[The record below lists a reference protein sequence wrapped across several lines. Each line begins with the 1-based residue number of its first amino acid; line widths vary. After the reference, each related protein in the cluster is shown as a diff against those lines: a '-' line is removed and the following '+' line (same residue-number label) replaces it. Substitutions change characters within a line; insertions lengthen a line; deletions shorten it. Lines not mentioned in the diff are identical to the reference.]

1 MAEKTAEGMKIFSAV
16 PKVCPGS
23 VGRAA
28 IERIWS
34 IWSSGGKATQS
45 ICMSG
50 YINFLSPE
58 FPRARSAA
66 ATMMNYPG
74 HDSAVGERRTKK
86 PETVDTV
93 ANVWTHVGPQ
103 TLSPL
108 AIAKQKMSARMNPI
122 KSPSSGLTLRSCQ
135 LRQVGWEGDPCFSHT
150 PDIISLSGQMHIAA
164 ITSDSTAK
172 SAPDRASY
180 LRNVHMPKPDSRDD
194 QFEGLQNPSKSL
206 FPAWWT
212 EQQQQQRNWN
222 CPIFRAGKFS
232 GLVKRVTTDFY
243 STSNLQTRILSF
255 STSSESNIE
264 IKIVAQNT
272 KYTIQIY
279 RSVSIT

>member
-1 MAEKTAEGMKIFSAV
+1 MCGH
-16 PKVCPGS
+16 
-23 VGRAA
+23 
-28 IERIWS
+28 
-34 IWSSGGKATQS
+34 
-45 ICMSG
+45 MS
-50 YINFLSPE
+50 
-58 FPRARSAA
+58 
-66 ATMMNYPG
+66 
-74 HDSAVGERRTKK
+74 DRR
-86 PETVDTV
+86 
-93 ANVWTHVGPQ
+93 
-103 TLSPL
+103 LSPL
-108 AIAKQKMSARMNPI
+108 AIDKQKMSARMNPI

-212 EQQQQQRNWN
+212 EQQQQRNWN

>member
-1 MAEKTAEGMKIFSAV
+1 
-16 PKVCPGS
+16 
-23 VGRAA
+23 
-28 IERIWS
+28 
-34 IWSSGGKATQS
+34 
-45 ICMSG
+45 MSG

-108 AIAKQKMSARMNPI
+108 AIDKQKMSARMNPI

-194 QFEGLQNPSKSL
+194 QF
-206 FPAWWT
+206 A
-212 EQQQQQRNWN
+212 
-222 CPIFRAGKFS
+222 
-232 GLVKRVTTDFY
+232 
-243 STSNLQTRILSF
+243 
-255 STSSESNIE
+255 
-264 IKIVAQNT
+264 
-272 KYTIQIY
+272 
-279 RSVSIT
+279 

>member
-1 MAEKTAEGMKIFSAV
+1 
-16 PKVCPGS
+16 
-23 VGRAA
+23 
-28 IERIWS
+28 
-34 IWSSGGKATQS
+34 
-45 ICMSG
+45 
-50 YINFLSPE
+50 
-58 FPRARSAA
+58 
-66 ATMMNYPG
+66 
-74 HDSAVGERRTKK
+74 
-86 PETVDTV
+86 
-93 ANVWTHVGPQ
+93 
-103 TLSPL
+103 
-108 AIAKQKMSARMNPI
+108 MSARMNPI
-122 KSPSSGLTLRSCQ
+122 KSSSSGLTEVEVLPIASSG
-135 LRQVGWEGDPCFSHT
+135 VGWAGRGGTWHN
-150 PDIISLSGQMHIAA
+150 LSGKMHIAA

-180 LRNVHMPKPDSRDD
+180 LRNFHMPKPDSRDD

-212 EQQQQQRNWN
+212 EQQQQRNWN